1 MDRIA
6 VSFEDKGSRYLMRS
20 SMLVCSW
27 KRFDLSKGQ
36 WVAAAAVT
44 GPKVGF
50 KRESSYNKEG
60 ITGQKRDQIKDT
72 KPPVW
77 RSWQVQ
83 FDIEESNI
91 NSALFILLLKPCL
104 CVIFRQR
111 EKVQKYSCVTPWT
124 SAVAA
129 SSLNTWKSKLQK
141 GISNPGSYFQL
152 LPWKLRFEL
161 PLSAHAWSG
170 MACFCFLG
178 LVSSPHPCICGCSRA
193 S

>member
-1 MDRIA
+1 
-6 VSFEDKGSRYLMRS
+6 
-20 SMLVCSW
+20 MLQCSW

-104 CVIFRQR
+104 CVIFRQI

-129 SSLNTWKSKLQK
+129 SSLNIWKSKLQK
-141 GISNPGSYFQL
+141 GISILATPVLTFSFYLGSWGFSCPCVLMLDQEWPVFASWAWFPHLTHAYVGVH
-152 LPWKLRFEL
+152 EL
-161 PLSAHAWSG
+161 VKRDQKS
-170 MACFCFLG
+170 CFFRNI
-178 LVSSPHPCICGCSRA
+178 S
-193 S
+193 